1 MDAGKQNK
9 TTATTLPDMSLVR
22 IKRHKEQW
30 VTNDFR
36 KVKGT

>member
-9 TTATTLPDMSLVR
+9 TTTLPDMSLVR